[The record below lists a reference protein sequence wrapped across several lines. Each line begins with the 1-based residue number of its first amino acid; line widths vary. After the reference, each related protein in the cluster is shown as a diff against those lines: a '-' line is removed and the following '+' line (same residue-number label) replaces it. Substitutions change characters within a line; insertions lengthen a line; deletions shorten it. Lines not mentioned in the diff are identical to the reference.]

1 MKAITKTRMEETM
14 SVRRS
19 IWGTVVVLAAILAV
33 VAMTAA
39 RREKAVQRIDYG
51 VVRTA
56 VTPAF
61 DATAPATSEARIKEF
76 RIPMTHETIE
86 IADGRTYEGWTFGGT
101 VPGPVLRVRQGDT
114 VRITLVNESPMGHS
128 IDLHSAR
135 IPMNEAFRTIG
146 PNQELSF
153 EFEARDAGV
162 FMVHCGTPPVL
173 LHIMQGMYLAIVVDP
188 EDGWGT
194 EADKEF
200 VLVQSEFYPTDTA
213 HEAGHDGAVSPAG
226 PDIEAARDRDAS
238 YVVFNGRAF
247 QYKDNPLK
255 ADVGDRVRFFVVN
268 AGPNLSS
275 DFHVVGAVF
284 DRVYPDGD
292 PAHVLSG
299 VQTYGV
305 PAGGGAVFEAVFEE
319 GASGE
324 GVYAFVTHAFADADK
339 GAVGLLQ
346 VGQTELAAGMG
357 H

>member
-1 MKAITKTRMEETM
+1 M
-14 SVRRS
+14 SVRRTV
-19 IWGTVVVLAAILAV
+19 WGVGALCAAVIAG

-39 RREKAVQRIDYG
+39 RRGSAAVETIDFG
-51 VVRTA
+51 TMRTA
-56 VTPAF
+56 VSPAF
-61 DATAPATSEARIKEF
+61 DATAPRPSPARVKEF

-86 IADGRTYEGWTFGGT
+86 IADGVTYEGWTFGGT
-101 VPGPVLRVRQGDT
+101 VPGPALRVRQGDT

-146 PNQELSF
+146 PGQELSF
-153 EFEARDAGV
+153 EFVARDPGV

-194 EADKEF
+194 DADKEF
-200 VLVQSEFYPTDTA
+200 VLVQSEFYPVGDAAIEDGGT
-213 HEAGHDGAVSPAG
+213 HDPASGEESPAG

-247 QYKDNPLK
+247 QYKENPLRV
-255 ADVGDRVRFFVVN
+255 DVGDRVRFFVVN
-268 AGPNLSS
+268 AGPNLAS

-292 PAHVLSG
+292 PSHALAG

-324 GVYAFVTHAFADADK
+324 GVYAFVTHAFADAEK
-339 GAVGLLQ
+339 GAVGLVQ
-346 VGQTELAAGMG
+346 VGETELAAGMG